1 MKYTKSYEGIV
12 SQEDEEVTSAMCIP
26 LVSKKKTSPGA
37 PDWTC
42 VILGFIDG
50 QVKMYTENGSLLI
63 SQMFHN
69 QPVKAIKCRS
79 YQPAATAMKHDQLE
93 EVFILYQT
101 VLVTMDGFGLFQTLR
116 GCRSH
121 IARCMYIFSR
131 CIDDVSC
138 ELLELT
144 DSIFKTN
151 STSKRCRTNYR
162 PTTIILQEMGIR
174 SFESEGL

>member
-42 VILGFIDG
+42 VILGFNDG

-79 YQPAATAMKHDQLE
+79 YQPAVSAMKHDQLE

-121 IARCMYIFSR
+121 IARCILQHYNIFSTR
-131 CIDDVSC
+131 
-138 ELLELT
+138 
-144 DSIFKTN
+144 IFLAVCVPCKLM
-151 STSKRCRTNYR
+151 K
-162 PTTIILQEMGIR
+162 IIE
-174 SFESEGL
+174 F

>member
-1 MKYTKSYEGIV
+1 MIITHFSFSELNCELKYFTGEWDTKNNEMKYTKSYEGIV

-42 VILGFIDG
+42 VILGFNDG

-121 IARCMYIFSR
+121 IARCMYIFLG
-131 CIDDVSC
+131 V
-138 ELLELT
+138 LMM
-144 DSIFKTN
+144 
-151 STSKRCRTNYR
+151 CRVNCWN
-162 PTTIILQEMGIR
+162 
-174 SFESEGL
+174 